1 MSIPQQTIWIVDY
14 GMGNLK
20 SVSGAFEK
28 FGVKVEVSSDPREGK
43 KADKIVIPGV
53 GAFGKAVDNLK
64 NLGLFYEVK
73 EQIQSGKVILGIC
86 LGMQILFETSEESEG
101 YQGLSVVQGKVLSL
115 KRLSEN
121 IRIPNMG
128 WAKTRLK
135 RNSIFDG
142 LKEEEFFY
150 YLHSYY
156 VEPKDKESVQV
167 GEFVG
172 FDDEKDEN
180 IRFVSAIHQENIF
193 AVQFHPEKSGR
204 AGLKIV
210 ENFLKI

>member
-1 MSIPQQTIWIVDY
+1 MSVPQQKIWIVDY

-28 FGVKVEVSSDPREGK
+28 FGVKVIVSSDPKEGK

-64 NLGLFYEVK
+64 NLGLFYEIK
-73 EQIQSGKVILGIC
+73 EQIKNGKVVLGIC

-101 YQGLSVVQGKVLSL
+101 YQGLSVIQGKVLSL
-115 KRLSEN
+115 KRLSEK

-135 RNSIFDG
+135 RNSIFDE
-142 LKEEEFFY
+142 LREEEFFY

-156 VEPKDKESVQV
+156 VEPKDKEKVKV
-167 GEFVG
+167 GEFIG
-172 FDDEKDEN
+172 FDNEEN
-180 IRFVSAIHQENIF
+180 ESIRFVSAIHQENVF
-193 AVQFHPEKSGR
+193 AVQFHPEKSGQ
-204 AGLKIV
+204 AGLKII

>member
-28 FGVKVEVSSDPREGK
+28 FGVKVVVSSDPREGK
-43 KADKIVIPGV
+43 KANKIVIPGV

-101 YQGLSVVQGKVLSL
+101 YQGLSVIQGKVLSL

>member
-180 IRFVSAIHQENIF
+180 IRFVSAIHQETIV

>member
-53 GAFGKAVDNLK
+53 GAFGKAVDNLR

>member
-101 YQGLSVVQGKVLSL
+101 YQGLSVIQGKVLSL

>member
-1 MSIPQQTIWIVDY
+1 MSIPQQKIWIVDY

-20 SVSGAFEK
+20 SVAGAFEK
-28 FGVKVEVSSDPREGK
+28 FGVKVVVSSDPKEGK

-64 NLGLFYEVK
+64 NLGLFYEIK
-73 EQIQSGKVILGIC
+73 DQIQKGKVILGIC

-101 YQGLSVVQGKVLSL
+101 YQGFSVIQGKVLSL

-128 WAKTRLK
+128 WAKTKLK
-135 RNSIFDG
+135 KNLIFDG
-142 LKEEEFFY
+142 LREEEFFY

-156 VEPKDKESVQV
+156 VEPKDKESVAI

-172 FDDEKDEN
+172 TDDVNNEN

-193 AVQFHPEKSGR
+193 AVQFHPEKSGQT
-204 AGLKIV
+204 GLKII